1 MCDPATIHLLSM
13 SPLTPCACA
22 CCSGLSCGIHKLD
35 LQGMEA
41 ICSRDVRAFEAY
53 LKITGNT

>member
-1 MCDPATIHLLSM
+1 MCDALSDT
-13 SPLTPCACA
+13 SACA
-22 CCSGLSCGIHKLD
+22 CCNGLSRGIHKLD

-53 LKITGNT
+53 LKTTGNT